1 MKAIYY
7 VGKCLLIMAV
17 FFIEPSLSHA
27 QVSRGVDW
35 VHGLGGNASSL
46 EGVDN
51 FFFGERRIIAP
62 NRWSYTTGTGIH
74 NMAIDVDNRTG
85 GGTRTGRIGI
95 GHSLGGTAIR
105 QVSLWGSSWRGVVT
119 MGSPLRGAQ
128 ISTSASNGTNTSFVE
143 NGRQRMM
150 AGPSV
155 GSAVSPPIW
164 PNLGLEFSF
173 IQPLATLYSNTIAG
187 WGNSLLMNSFGL
199 TGQTATDLMPGS
211 SYQNSTASQTSG
223 VPKILIWGSENYPI
237 LWKIIGT
244 YAIGDSETNGINL
257 ASDVASLYNAAANG
271 EEFQSWANL
280 PMHGFHQWRKGK
292 WEEGR
297 NWMNTDSNEGWRNV
311 IGASYTEYVSWY
323 ETVVTCDSY
332 QWQAC
337 YASSPPPGYCDDYC
351 TDQVFH
357 SYVVYHDL
365 PSDGVVIAESAK
377 NIGGSWQGYH
387 KEAPGINHGEFK
399 NAGRVQPILNWVF
412 DNGEGSNIFTI
423 DRR

>member
-7 VGKCLLIMAV
+7 VGKCLFIMAV
-17 FFIEPSLSHA
+17 YLIEPSLSRA

-62 NRWSYTTGTGIH
+62 NRWSYTTNTGIH
-74 NMAIDVDNRTG
+74 NMGIDVDNRTG

-128 ISTSASNGTNTSFVE
+128 ISTSASDGTNTAFVD
-143 NGRQRMM
+143 NGRERMM

-164 PNLGLEFSF
+164 PNLGLEFTF
-173 IQPLATLYSNTIAG
+173 IQPLATLYSEGIAK
-187 WGNSLLMNSFGL
+187 WVNKKLMDSFGL
-199 TGQTATDLMPGS
+199 EGQTAVDLKPGS
-211 SYQNSTASQTSG
+211 TYQNSIVNQTSS
-223 VPKILIWGSENYPI
+223 VPKIFIWGNENYPI
-237 LWKIIGT
+237 LWKVVGT
-244 YAIGDSETNGINL
+244 YAIWDSETNGVNL
-257 ASDVASLYNAAANG
+257 ASDVANLYNAAVNG

-297 NWMNTDSNEGWRNV
+297 NWMNTDSNEGWRHV
-311 IGASYTEYVSWY
+311 IGASYTEYLSWY

-357 SYVVYHDL
+357 SIVIYHDL
-365 PSDGVVIAESAK
+365 PSDGVVPAASQR
-377 NIGGSWQGYH
+377 NIDGAWQGH
-387 KEAPGINHGEFK
+387 HREAPGINHGEFK
-399 NAGRVQPILNWVF
+399 IPDRIQSQLNWVF
-412 DNGEGSNIFTI
+412 DNGDGTDVFGI